1 MEGKRVALIG
11 HSMGGRIALQ
21 SLGPWYSCRSVIDEH
36 QLVEVWTLLI
46 KMQKTPFQEHHLT
59 CTMLLFLNFFS
70 WLQNQILLRYAAD
83 YPEDLNLLVIEDMAA
98 W

>member
-1 MEGKRVALIG
+1 
-11 HSMGGRIALQ
+11 
-21 SLGPWYSCRSVIDEH
+21 
-36 QLVEVWTLLI
+36 
-46 KMQKTPFQEHHLT
+46 
-59 CTMLLFLNFFS
+59 MLLFLNFFS